1 MNVSRLAAPGVTEAQ
16 PAAFLTDDASR
27 IVLWNAGVE
36 RLLDRTATCQIP
48 AALSAMLIGG
58 GRGVLT
64 CTELLQIPGPPSF
77 TVYSLHSREEA
88 GKSCPLTEREL
99 EIVGLLADGY
109 SSLNIA
115 ARLSLSHATVRNH
128 VQRILQKM
136 DVHSQ
141 VQAVSVSLRKR
152 WIGSCGN
159 SRIRARTF
167 PLDLIARQASFPA
180 VSPRPKPL

>member
-1 MNVSRLAAPGVTEAQ
+1 MIVSRLAAPGVTEAQ

-36 RLLDRTATCQIP
+36 RLLDRTTRGQIP
-48 AALSAMLIGG
+48 AALSTMLMGG
-58 GRGVLT
+58 GTGVLA

-99 EIVGLLADGY
+99 EILGLLSDGY

-136 DVHSQ
+136 NVHSQ
-141 VQAVSVSLRKR
+141 VQAVAVSLRKR
-152 WIGSCGN
+152 WIGERGS
-159 SRIRARTF
+159 SRSHDARF
-167 PLDLIARQASFPA
+167 PLDLLARHASLPS
-180 VSPRPKPL
+180 VPRRSKPL